1 MNNKPS
7 KTVKLFKECE
17 MSDLYIDP
25 QYKSM
30 LSIRETEKAVKQIK
44 DYFQQT
50 LGRNLNLQR
59 VSAPLF
65 VRKGSGINDDL
76 NGIERKVTFQIKD
89 DNEADAEVVFSL
101 AKWKRM
107 VLADYD
113 FRPGEGLYTDM
124 NAIRPDEE
132 SLDNLHSLY
141 VDQWDWERVVT
152 AEQRNLDFL
161 KDIVRKIY
169 SAISETQKHIYSLY
183 PQIKPILPKE
193 IQFVHTEELLQMYPD
208 LAPREREDK
217 IAQKHGAVFIIGIG
231 GELADGT
238 VHDGRAPDYDDW
250 TTPTG
255 QGRKGLNGDIF
266 LWYPV
271 LKRGFEISSMGIR
284 VDKDAMLKQLE
295 MRNETA
301 RKEFKWHKRLL
312 NGELPLSIGGGIGQS
327 RLCMFL
333 LSKLHIGEVHA
344 SIWPEDIIE
353 KCSKAGIKLL

>member
-1 MNNKPS
+1 
-7 KTVKLFKECE
+7 

-25 QYKSM
+25 KYKST
-30 LSIRETEKAVKQIK
+30 LTLRETERAIKEIK
-44 DYFQQT
+44 DYFEQT
-50 LGRNLNLQR
+50 LAWNLNLQR

-65 VRKGSGINDDL
+65 VRKGSGVNDDL

-89 DNEADAEVVFSL
+89 DNDANAEVVLSL

-107 VLADYD
+107 VLVDYG
-113 FRPGEGLYTDM
+113 FKPGEGLYTDM

-141 VDQWDWERVVT
+141 VDQWDWERVIT
-152 AEQRNLDFL
+152 PQERNLDFL
-161 KDIVRKIY
+161 KSIVRKIY
-169 SAISETQKHIYSLY
+169 NAIRETEKHIGSLY
-183 PQIKPILPKE
+183 PQIKPCLPKD
-193 IQFVHTEELLQMYPD
+193 IQFVHTEELLEMYPN
-208 LAPREREDK
+208 LSPRQREDK
-217 IAQKHGAVFIIGIG
+217 ISEKYGAVFVIGIG

-238 VHDGRAPDYDDW
+238 IHDGRAPDYDDW
-250 TTPTG
+250 ITPTG

-284 VDKDAMLKQLE
+284 VDKEAMLKQLE
-295 MRNETA
+295 IRDVLERRNFA
-301 RKEFKWHKRLL
+301 WHRRLL

-333 LSKLHIGEVHA
+333 LRKIHVGEVH
-344 SIWPEDIIE
+344 SSVWPQDIIK
-353 KCSKAGIKLL
+353 KCSQAGIKLL